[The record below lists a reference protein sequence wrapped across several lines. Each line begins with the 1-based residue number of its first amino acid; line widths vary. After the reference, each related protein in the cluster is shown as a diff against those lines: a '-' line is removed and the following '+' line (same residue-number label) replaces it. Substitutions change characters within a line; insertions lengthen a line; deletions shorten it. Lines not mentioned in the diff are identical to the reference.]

1 MRSRKIGLVCAI
13 ALALAA
19 CGDTDTKRALSGGAI
34 GGVTGAVVGGGAT
47 LGIVVGA
54 AAGIFCNDVS
64 PSYCLR

>member
-1 MRSRKIGLVCAI
+1 MRTKKFGLACVI
-13 ALALAA
+13 ALALSA
-19 CGDTDTKRALSGGAI
+19 CADNDTKRALSGGAI
-34 GGVTGAVVGGGAT
+34 GRVTGAVVGGGAT